1 MSAITIHYSRTG
13 VAASWDE
20 TTISEIA
27 DTHAEFPDAVN
38 EEITNWFPQ
47 HIEDDFDMTV
57 WDETICSFIFQMMND
72 YDTNPMSYGVSPA
85 NQNWIRETG
94 IHTSMSCGDII
105 QIHDR
110 YYKCAAFGWDTM
122 E

>member
-1 MSAITIHYSRTG
+1 MASITIHYSRTG
-13 VAASWDE
+13 VAASWDD
-20 TTISEIA
+20 TTVSEIA
-27 DTHAEFPDAVN
+27 ETHAAFPDAVN
-38 EEITNWFPQ
+38 EEITNWFP
-47 HIEDDFDMTV
+47 ENTP
-57 WDETICSFIFQMMND
+57 DEMICSYIFQKMND

-105 QIHDR
+105 QIDDR
-110 YYKCAAFGWDTM
+110 YYKCAAFGWDTI